1 MTPEELNR
9 TIDFI
14 IQSQARLAVAQEQDR
29 EQRVKF
35 EEWSKGLHLR
45 VTDLHLRVTD
55 LIEVQSR
62 RLDRHED
69 FIRETRVWEQE
80 FHKDMKKRHEELLA
94 LLDRIIKK
102 LTERLN

>member
-9 TIDFI
+9 TMDFI

-45 VTDLHLRVTD
+45 VTDL
-55 LIEVQSR
+55 IEVQSR

-69 FIRETRVWEQE
+69 FMRETRESERE
-80 FHKDMKKRHEELLA
+80 FQKDMKKRHEELLA